1 MFTAAARATPSRLA
15 QAVREALPGQEC
27 LYFGPPDEAALEAQT
42 VYAGFWTDK
51 GSCDE
56 EMARFLKRLTDQRV
70 FLFGTA
76 GFGGAPA
83 YFEQILGRVRE
94 NLAPT
99 VSLLGEYMCQGKMPQ
114 PVRERYE
121 AMEAGSHRDA
131 MLENFDRA
139 KTHPDAAG
147 FGAAGGCRARVRT
160 DGLPESPPGKAASK
174 RRKRRP

>member
-1 MFTAAARATPSRLA
+1 MRYAVVYSSRTGNTEQLA

-99 VSLLGEYMCQGKMPQ
+99 VSLLGEYM
-114 PVRERYE
+114 RERYE

-139 KTHPDAAG
+139 KTHPDERDLALLAD
-147 FGAAGGCRARVRT
+147 AVR
-160 DGLPESPPGKAASK
+160 G
-174 RRKRRP
+174 

>member
-1 MFTAAARATPSRLA
+1 MRYAVVYSSRTGNTEQLA

-83 YFEQILGRVRE
+83 SC
-94 NLAPT
+94 A
-99 VSLLGEYMCQGKMPQ
+99 
-114 PVRERYE
+114 
-121 AMEAGSHRDA
+121 
-131 MLENFDRA
+131 
-139 KTHPDAAG
+139 
-147 FGAAGGCRARVRT
+147 
-160 DGLPESPPGKAASK
+160 
-174 RRKRRP
+174 